1 MCELPLLF
9 RRRKPRANQNPVN
22 LSIQFDETKFAAEIT
37 AKLAGVKVPVQMA
50 MGEQMRDIVM
60 SNFGATG
67 VDRPEPWPPLSDRS
81 EVGRAYIRK
90 VGRSYATLYESGF
103 MAGCVRNTD
112 ELDGSKVSLSDSD
125 VPYASKHHFGTHN
138 MPQRR
143 VFPIHRDGN
152 MTDYSKEAVID
163 AAKQQLAESLK

>member
-1 MCELPLLF
+1 MFP
-9 RRRKPRANQNPVN
+9 NHHIMN
-22 LSIQFDETKFAAEIT
+22 LSIQFDETKFTAEIT
-37 AKLAGVKVPVQMA
+37 AKLAGVKFPVQMA

-112 ELDGSKVSLSDSD
+112 ELDGSAVSLSDSD
-125 VPYASKHHFGTHN
+125 CPYATRHHFGDPAHN
-138 MPQRR
+138 LPQRR
-143 VFPIHRDGN
+143 VFPIRRDGSI
-152 MTDYSKEAVID
+152 TDYSKEAVID
-163 AAKQQLAESLK
+163 AAKQQLSESLR

>member
-1 MCELPLLF
+1 M
-9 RRRKPRANQNPVN
+9 N
-22 LSIQFDETKFAAEIT
+22 LSIQFDETKFTAEIT

-90 VGRSYATLYESGF
+90 VGRSFATLYETGA
-103 MAGCVRNTD
+103 MAGAVRETD
-112 ELDGSKVSLSDSD
+112 ELDGSKISLSDSD
-125 VPYASKHHFGTHN
+125 CPYATKHHEGTN
-138 MPQRR
+138 IMPRRR
-143 VFPIHRDGN
+143 VFPIRNDGTI
-152 MTDYSKEAVID
+152 TDYSKEAVID
-163 AAKQQLAESLK
+163 AAKQQLAQSLK